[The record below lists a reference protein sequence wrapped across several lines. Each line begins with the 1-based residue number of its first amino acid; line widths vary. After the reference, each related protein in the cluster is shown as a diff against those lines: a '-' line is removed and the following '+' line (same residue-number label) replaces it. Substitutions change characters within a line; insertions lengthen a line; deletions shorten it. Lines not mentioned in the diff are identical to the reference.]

1 MFMVDLRRYPKWQLL
16 ANKMEQHTARN
27 HDQLDFNAVR
37 QCQAVRE
44 LSRYTPPN
52 KGDTGTFDAALSRAD
67 AVSDGMRYVMY
78 PKDER
83 KD

>member
-1 MFMVDLRRYPKWQLL
+1 
-16 ANKMEQHTARN
+16 MEQHTVRN
-27 HDQLDFNAVR
+27 HDHLDFHAVR
-37 QCQAVRE
+37 QCQAVQE

-78 PKDER
+78 PKDEQ